1 MRMLAVSL
9 AGKKSRRWFAGV
21 VEKVR
26 REGRAGLLKVVV
38 VSRRPIVEEEQEEF
52 CRRGATA
59 RESCAAFL
67 GEQSLVVVR
76 GANMGNM
83 C

>member
-1 MRMLAVSL
+1 MRILAVSL

-26 REGRAGLLKVVV
+26 WEEKAGVVRVAV
-38 VSRRPIVEEEQEEF
+38 VSRRPIVEEEQEEV

-59 RESCAAFL
+59 RES
-67 GEQSLVVVR
+67 
-76 GANMGNM
+76 
-83 C
+83 

>member
-1 MRMLAVSL
+1 MLAVSL

-26 REGRAGLLKVVV
+26 RWEERAGLVVV
-38 VSRRPIVEEEQEEF
+38 VVVMLAAVSRRPMVEEEWEV

-59 RESCAAFL
+59 RES
-67 GEQSLVVVR
+67 
-76 GANMGNM
+76 
-83 C
+83 

>member
-26 REGRAGLLKVVV
+26 REGRHGGVVV
-38 VSRRPIVEEEQEEF
+38 AASRRPMIVEEEEEEEQDV
-52 CRRGATA
+52 CRNGATA
-59 RESCAAFL
+59 RESWAVPL
-67 GEQSLVVVR
+67 G
-76 GANMGNM
+76 
-83 C
+83 

>member
-1 MRMLAVSL
+1 MLAVSL
-9 AGKKSRRWFAGV
+9 AGKKSRRRFAGV

-26 REGRAGLLKVVV
+26 WEERYEVVV
-38 VSRRPIVEEEQEEF
+38 VAASRRPITEEEDDV

-59 RESCAAFL
+59 RESWAVLL
-67 GEQSLVVVR
+67 GEHSLAVVR
-76 GANMGNM
+76 GANMDKYVW